1 MFRFESWAVLLLL
14 IPAVLLGW
22 FLVKR
27 NRALREGIRF
37 SGFLMDFAPTSPRE
51 WLYRIVYWFPLAA
64 LILMILA
71 LARPQLGKLYEKQ
84 NVKGIDIVLCLD
96 ISSSMK
102 AMDLKPSRFQV
113 ARETLLNFVDGRPY
127 DRMAYIPFSAY
138 AITRCPLTTDHRML
152 KQLIAQTKL
161 GSIEDGTAIGMAIAT
176 AVNRLRKSKAKS
188 KVIILATDGM
198 NNRGN
203 IDPRSAAEL
212 AKVMGVRIYAVG
224 VGTTGY
230 AEMPQ
235 PGPFGTVRTVQ
246 VPVQIDENMLKEI
259 TGNTGGA
266 YFRATNAE
274 KLKAIYSIID
284 KMEKTKIEVKKF
296 ALWRDIYSYILWGA
310 LALLLGFFFVREIV
324 LRVKQ

>member
-1 MFRFESWAVLLLL
+1 MFRFESWAVLFLL
-14 IPAVLLGW
+14 IPVVALGW
-22 FLVKR
+22 ILVKR
-27 NRALREGIRF
+27 NRAPRAGIRF
-37 SGFLMDFAPTSPRE
+37 SGFLMAFAPSSPRE
-51 WLYRIVYWFPLAA
+51 WLYRVIKWFPLAA
-64 LILMILA
+64 LVLLVLA

-84 NVKGIDIVLCLD
+84 DIKGIDIVLCLD

-102 AMDLKPSRFQV
+102 AMDLKPDRFQV
-113 ARETLLNFVDGRPY
+113 ARETLLSFVDGRPY

-138 AITRCPLTTDHRML
+138 AITRCPLTTDHKML
-152 KQLIAQTKL
+152 KQLIAETKL

-176 AVNRLRKSKAKS
+176 AVNRLRTSKAKS

-203 IDPRSAAEL
+203 IDPRSASEL
-212 AKVMGVRIYAVG
+212 AQTLGIRIYAVG

-235 PGPFGTVRTVQ
+235 PGPFGTVRTVK

-259 TGNTGGA
+259 TSKTGGA

-274 KLKAIYSIID
+274 KLKAIYDIID

-296 ALWRDIYSYILWGA
+296 ALWRDIYSYILWSG
-310 LALLLGFFFVREIV
+310 LVILLSFFFVREIV

>member
-1 MFRFESWAVLLLL
+1 MFRFESWAVLFLL
-14 IPAVLLGW
+14 IPVIFLIW
-22 FLVKR
+22 WLVKQ
-27 NRALREGIRF
+27 NRAGREGIRF
-37 SGFLMDFAPTSPRE
+37 SGFLMDLVPVSPRE
-51 WLYRIVYWFPLAA
+51 YLFRVAAWFPLVA
-64 LILMILA
+64 LVLMVLA
-71 LARPQLGKLYEKQ
+71 LARPQLGKLYERQ
-84 NVKGIDIVLCLD
+84 DIKGIDIVLCLD

-102 AMDLKPSRFQV
+102 AMDLKPNRFQV
-113 ARETLLNFVDGRPY
+113 AKETLLSFVDGRPY
-127 DRMAYIPFSAY
+127 DRMGYIPFSAY
-138 AITRCPLTTDHRML
+138 AITRCPLTTDHKML
-152 KQLIAQTKL
+152 KQLIADTKL

-212 AKVMGVRIYAVG
+212 AEALGIRIYADG

-235 PGPFGTVRTVQ
+235 PGPFGTVRTVK
-246 VPVQIDENMLKEI
+246 VLVQIDENMLKEI
-259 TGNTGGA
+259 TGKTGGA

-284 KMEKTKIEVKKF
+284 RMEKTKIEVKKF
-296 ALWRDIYSYILWGA
+296 ALWRDIYSYFLWSA
-310 LALLLGFFFVREIV
+310 LALMLGFFFVREIV

>member
-1 MFRFESWAVLLLL
+1 MFRFESWPVLLLL
-14 IPAVLLGW
+14 IPVAVLGW
-22 FLVKR
+22 FLVRR
-27 NRALREGIRF
+27 NRALREGVRF
-37 SGFLMDFAPTSPRE
+37 SGFLMDFAPRSPRE
-51 WLYRIVYWFPLAA
+51 WLYRIVFWFPLVA
-64 LILMILA
+64 LVLTIVA

-84 NVKGIDIVLCLD
+84 DVKGIDIILCMD

-113 ARETLLNFVDGRPY
+113 ARETLLSFVNGRPY
-127 DRMAYIPFSAY
+127 DRIGHIPFSAY
-138 AITRCPLTTDHRML
+138 AITRCPLTTDHKML
-152 KQLIAQTKL
+152 KQLIEGTKL

-188 KVIILATDGM
+188 RIIILATDGM
-198 NNRGN
+198 NNRGK
-203 IDPRSAAEL
+203 IDPRSASEL
-212 AKVMGVRIYAVG
+212 AKVMGIRIYAVG

-230 AEMPQ
+230 AKMPQ
-235 PGPFGTVRTVQ
+235 PGPFGTRTFK
-246 VPVQIDENMLKEI
+246 VPVHIDENMLKEI
-259 TGNTGGA
+259 TSRTGGA

-296 ALWRDIYSYILWGA
+296 ALWRDVYSYILWSA
-310 LALLLGFFFVREIV
+310 LALILGFFFVREVV